1 MNAQNI
7 AQEEW
12 IRWTPLG
19 DLPTKCYINAI
30 EVIADQ
36 LTIFLYNEK
45 EACTISLK
53 YKNNFYTYKTS
64 EEICHIDFLD
74 DIIIK
79 CGKDLIFESRF
90 FIVHNSSYIAWLVGQ
105 SGGLLQADNLQHYFI
120 LGATSVVDVI
130 ALQEPEVTITYNP
143 PELSKD

>member
-12 IRWTPLG
+12 VRWTPLG
-19 DLPTKCYINAI
+19 DLPTKCYIDAI

-45 EACTISLK
+45 EACTISLE

-64 EEICHIDFLD
+64 EEICHIEFLD
-74 DIIIK
+74 DIL
-79 CGKDLIFESRF
+79 GKYGDDFIYSSRF
-90 FIVHNSSYIAWLVGQ
+90 FTIHNSSYIAWLIQQ
-105 SGGLLQADNLQHYFI
+105 SSGLLQADNLQHYFI
-120 LGATSVVDVI
+120 LGATSIVDVI
-130 ALQEPEVTITYNP
+130 ASEEPEVMITYNDP
-143 PELSKD
+143 GLSKD